1 MTARTALL
9 PTHSDPSPIE
19 DHLHEM
25 TDASMKDRAI
35 ALAALLQAVQL
46 VKRIAQTG
54 GADAASLNTL
64 VDSVFR
70 FDAETAED
78 IYGGCPAIWPG
89 LRALVAQIEG
99 AEGRDSQTTRI
110 AATVL
115 HVERRFSSRPAM
127 VARVHEGLEEIARQ
141 REHWGAGHPTVLSR
155 LGELYAE
162 TISHLR
168 PRVLIQGNPAY
179 LGQPQVVAEIRAVL
193 LSAVRAAVLWRQL
206 GGSYW
211 DLLLR
216 RRALLAAAKEL
227 LGGR

>member
-1 MTARTALL
+1 MTNATA
-9 PTHSDPSPIE
+9 
-19 DHLHEM
+19 
-25 TDASMKDRAI
+25 KDRAI

-46 VKRIAQTG
+46 VKRVAQTG
-54 GADAASLNTL
+54 DADAASLKTL

-70 FDAETAED
+70 FDAESTEE

-99 AEGRDSQTTRI
+99 AEGRDGQTTRI
-110 AATVL
+110 AATIL

-127 VARVHEGLEEIARQ
+127 VSRVHDGLEDIARQ
-141 REHWGAGHPTVLSR
+141 REHWGADHPTVLAR

-168 PRVLIQGNPAY
+168 PRVLVQGNPAY
-179 LGQPQVVAEIRAVL
+179 LGQPQVVAEIRAIL
-193 LSAVRAAVLWRQL
+193 LSAIRAAVLWRQM